1 MSCSGPGARTKG
13 DRETCR
19 YYPGSKARVPH
30 VYGYVYGVLSVLLP
44 YRICQRS
51 LVTLCLDCRVSPATF
66 GSLFTGLSAKMTY
79 YKAYIVL
86 ESYTLQKALSD
97 ACAQVP
103 SPVYSHTI
111 SRGTAQH
118 SRHKSDIQGGHT
130 GHHTHAGDAL
140 WTQVHSESARGRL
153 RSARLVRCS
162 SQKAAS
168 ATCERARA
176 DKKKKSEAGGGRGT
190 VLAHWRGFY
199 PSKVRF
205 QPSEA
210 LQEQLVRASRAGQ
223 ALSCAKARP
232 MRPAISQCAF
242 QPSSR
247 VACPDDT

>member
-1 MSCSGPGARTKG
+1 MSSSGPGARTGG

-19 YYPGSKARVPH
+19 YCPGSKALVPH
-30 VYGYVYGVLSVLLP
+30 VYGVLSVLLP

-111 SRGTAQH
+111 SRGTAHH

-140 WTQVHSESARGRL
+140 WTQVHSDSARGR
-153 RSARLVRCS
+153 RQSARLIRFS
-162 SQKAAS
+162 SLKAVS
-168 ATCERARA
+168 ATCERREQTKKRNRKRA
-176 DKKKKSEAGGGRGT
+176 EVVALCWRTGVGYI
-190 VLAHWRGFY
+190 LAQY
-199 PSKVRF
+199 
-205 QPSEA
+205 
-210 LQEQLVRASRAGQ
+210 
-223 ALSCAKARP
+223 ALSHRQLCKNSSFELHAPARRSAAQRQGRCCWRHLSARSGCDR
-232 MRPAISQCAF
+232 RPY
-242 QPSSR
+242 PEG
-247 VACPDDT
+247 T